1 MNEYKQS
8 QIIANVK
15 KEKQVWA
22 SKDSIKYVSN
32 YLKKYLPCIKNGI
45 CHGVRNGAEIAW
57 FKEYLGPNVGIIGTE
72 ISHTA
77 KKYPN
82 TIQWDFHKIKKKW
95 LSSFDFIYSNALD
108 HSYNPDLCIRN
119 WVSCLTEKGLCVIE
133 WNRNNAENNA
143 TDPFGA
149 SLGGLKAIIKKH
161 ARVVLL
167 KKLKDGNIHRFF
179 FFIERL

>member
-1 MNEYKQS
+1 MKKLKLFLS
-8 QIIANVK
+8 IIFQK
-15 KEKQVWA
+15 LFH
-22 SKDSIKYVSN
+22 SKILYF
-32 YLKKYLPCIKNGI
+32 KKYLGKKIRI
-45 CHGVRNGAEIAW
+45 V
-57 FKEYLGPNVGIIGTE
+57 GTE
-72 ISHTA
+72 LSHTA
-77 KKYPN
+77 KNYPN

-133 WNRNNAENNA
+133 WNRNNAENNS

-149 SLGGLKAIIKKH
+149 SLGGLKAIIMKH

-179 FFIERL
+179 FFIQRL